1 MPKKF
6 SLLKNGKKGLF
17 FLGVKVFFF
26 GVLFLVL
33 ASLTIFIIYAKDLP
47 RPEKFTEK
55 QFIQSTKIYD
65 RTGTIVLYEIYGEE
79 KRTIVP
85 LDQMSDY
92 LKEAVIAAEDKNFYS
107 HFGIDLEGIAR
118 SILINL
124 RIKKTTYGGSTIPQQ
139 LIRSTFFSIEKTAE
153 RKFREIILA
162 LELDRKYSKDQILEW
177 YLNQIPLSLNCYGVE
192 AASQTYF
199 KKRASDVSLEEAA
212 VIASLIQGPSRLSPY
227 GENKDELLKRK
238 DYVLDRMAEEGYI
251 TEDEAEAA
259 KLKEIVFSETPIEI
273 KAPYFAL
280 WVKQQLEEKYDEEFL
295 RINGLNVYTSLDW
308 DLQQIAEKVAKEG
321 IERNKIYNARN
332 EGLISL
338 DPNTGEVLAMVVGNG
353 DYYADPYPEGC
364 MAGVDCLFDPKFNV
378 VTGTKTNP
386 GRQPGSAFKP
396 FVYATAFKKGYS
408 DKNTVI
414 DEKTNFGIWGE
425 EEYIPQNYDGLFRGE
440 VTLRESLAQSLNVPS
455 VKVLLS
461 MAELEDS
468 VKTAQ
473 DLGISTLVPPYGPSI
488 VLGGWEVKLIE
499 LTSAY
504 GVFAT
509 NGLKVQPV
517 SILKIEDSRGNIL
530 EESKKTP
537 KRVLQK
543 DVAILINDI
552 LSDNEARAPMF
563 GYNSYLYFYNY
574 QVAAKTGT
582 TQDYRDTWAVGYTP
596 SLVTGVWVGNN
607 NNESMKK
614 EPAVILAG
622 YIFHRFME
630 EALPRFP
637 QKEFEKPETTEAT
650 NLP

>member
-1 MPKKF
+1 MSKKSF
-6 SLLKNGKKGLF
+6 LLKNGKRGLF
-17 FLGVKVFFF
+17 FLGLKAFSF
-26 GVLFLVL
+26 GALFLAL
-33 ASLTIFIIYAKDLP
+33 ASLAIFIVYAKDLP

-55 QFIQSTKIYD
+55 QSIQSTKIYD

-79 KRTIVP
+79 KRTVVP
-85 LDQMSDY
+85 LEQMSDY

-139 LIRSTFFSIEKTAE
+139 LIRSAFFSIEKTAE

-177 YLNQIPLSLNCYGVE
+177 YLNQVPLSLNCYGVE

-199 KKRASDVSLEEAA
+199 KKSASDVSLEEAA

-227 GENKDELLKRK
+227 GENKDELLRRK

-251 TEDEAEAA
+251 TEDEAEAT
-259 KLKEIVFSETPIEI
+259 KSREIVFSETPIEI

-280 WVKQQLEEKYDEEFL
+280 WVKQQLEEKYGEDFL

-308 DLQQIAEKVAKEG
+308 DLQQIAEKVAREG
-321 IERNKIYNARN
+321 IERNKAYNARN
-332 EGLISL
+332 EGLVSL

-353 DYYADPYPEGC
+353 DYYADSYPKGC
-364 MAGVDCLFDPKFNV
+364 ISGVNCLFDPKFNV

-408 DKNTVI
+408 DKDTVI
-414 DEKTNFGIWGE
+414 DEETNFGIWGE
-425 EEYIPQNYDGLFRGE
+425 EEYIPQNYDGLFRGK

-455 VKVLLS
+455 VKILLS
-461 MAELEDS
+461 MSGLEDS

-473 DLGISTLVPPYGPSI
+473 DFGISTLVPPYGPSI

-499 LTSAY
+499 LASAY

-517 SILKIEDSRGNIL
+517 SILKIENSQGKVL
-530 EESKKTP
+530 EENKKTP
-537 KRVLQK
+537 KRVIEK
-543 DVAILINDI
+543 DVAILVNDI

-582 TQDYRDTWAVGYTP
+582 TQDYRDTWAIGYTP
-596 SLVTGVWVGNN
+596 SIVTGVWVGNN

-614 EPAVILAG
+614 EPAVVLAG

-637 QKEFEKPETTEAT
+637 DKEFEKPKTVGEIS
-650 NLP
+650 LP